1 MSVSSVLA
9 GGRCHS
15 VAWLLWPNR
24 VWPYQAIGSK
34 RSPDSVPVLQN
45 ALKAN
50 PLREDLLLSA
60 SADESIRLWNVATGL
75 TLAVFSGERGHAT
88 EILSLAWSLPNPNL
102 FASGGMDFAVKIWS
116 LQEVRFRAVGLRGLG
131 VQPHS
136 ATHCTTRRPP
146 LHSQSRLLLLGALL
160 DTSAS
165 PSRAA
170 HTLTRHMLPARTP
183 THVLSDSRTSWYL
196 ASPPHCWRHWEYTP
210 CIR

>member
-1 MSVSSVLA
+1 MPLITNEEKLNTRVHISVSSVLA
-9 GGRCHS
+9 GGRFHS
-15 VAWLLWPNR
+15 VAWLLWSNR
-24 VWPYQAIGSK
+24 VRPYQAK

-116 LQEVRFRAVGLRGLG
+116 LQEVRVRAVGLRGLG

-136 ATHCTTRRPP
+136 ATHCTTRRPASAQP
-146 LHSQSRLLLLGALL
+146 IEIAALGC
-160 DTSAS
+160 
-165 PSRAA
+165 PPG
-170 HTLTRHMLPARTP
+170 HIGLP
-183 THVLSDSRTSWYL
+183 
-196 ASPPHCWRHWEYTP
+196 
-210 CIR
+210 I